1 MPKLNSILLILALYS
16 SVFIAQCAA
25 DDSAQKQQDQ
35 QQQVS
40 ENVATDEQQKCGTKE
55 TDFAPCLPREKAD
68 ELFKHCC
75 QQYVPAGCHHLCQYE
90 TDELIS
96 RNLLL
101 QAVKS
106 KKCDLKHM
114 GTILYCA
121 SQNQDNR
128 KCCSHLNL
136 SDAKLGVGERCL
148 RFCDPGG
155 EAGISSIAR
164 SDVTCLFN
172 WNVLM
177 YCHHSGIKMV

>member
-1 MPKLNSILLILALYS
+1 MPKLLNILLIVALS
-16 SVFIAQCAA
+16 SSITIDAQTA
-25 DDSAQKQQDQ
+25 DDAAQQA
-35 QQQVS
+35 QQVS
-40 ENVATDEQQKCGTKE
+40 ENIADEQPKCGTKE

-68 ELFKHCC
+68 GLFKHCC

-90 TDELIS
+90 TDELIA

-128 KCCSHLNL
+128 KCCSQLNL

-155 EAGISSIAR
+155 EGGIAAIAR

-177 YCHHSGIKMV
+177 YCHHAGIKLV